1 MKTIYTNDRINA
13 GSAGCIL
20 KLGAGYGKTY
30 IAAYLIHKFKYKTA
44 IILHTKSLISQWK
57 KVIAECYPELT
68 IGEYHSDKKIYGDVM
83 FIIINSALSSEFTF
97 VIKDNKIMNK
107 ETTIYKP
114 IDFYNQFGFII
125 YDECHKYNNP
135 GFSKIFKI
143 AQAKYMLGL
152 SATPNDMEYKAL
164 ANFSI
169 WGLGPIIDAMDIKG
183 VESQKAD
190 FTADVHYIK
199 YYGPA
204 EFTKLLINEY
214 TQTTS
219 IASTL
224 NMLTADPYRN
234 SIIIKCIQDCLK
246 LKLNVFV
253 FSDRK
258 EQLTYLQEQL
268 TKKQIQNDIM
278 IDDNA
283 YMRLT
288 GGASNKD
295 LNIAVNN
302 SSVILSTYQYMST
315 GISIPKMNALVMATP
330 RKSYMEQIVKRVFRL
345 SGDTTIKRQI
355 YDIVDMK
362 LTIKNQ
368 FSIRKKFYKENNY
381 NIIIEEFKYGD
392 IQM

>member
-1 MKTIYTNDRINA
+1 
-13 GSAGCIL
+13 
-20 KLGAGYGKTY
+20 
-30 IAAYLIHKFKYKTA
+30 
-44 IILHTKSLISQWK
+44 
-57 KVIAECYPELT
+57 
-68 IGEYHSDKKIYGDVM
+68 
-83 FIIINSALSSEFTF
+83 
-97 VIKDNKIMNK
+97 
-107 ETTIYKP
+107 
-114 IDFYNQFGFII
+114 
-125 YDECHKYNNP
+125 
-135 GFSKIFKI
+135 
-143 AQAKYMLGL
+143 MLGL

-169 WGLGPIIDAMDIKG
+169 WGLGQIIDAMDIKG

-204 EFTKLLINEY
+204 EFTKLLINDY

-288 GGASNKD
+288 GGASNTD

-392 IQM
+392 IQI